1 MNERD
6 SELVAHDLVQ
16 NGYELVNNESGADIV
31 LLNTSKTIS
40 APDSLFTNS

>member
-16 NGYELVNNESGADIV
+16 NGYEIVNNESDAEYR
-31 LLNTSKTIS
+31 
-40 APDSLFTNS
+40 FTKYL